1 MKGLLQANWQKVQW
15 PKFFH
20 EYLILRTIWKVSEL
34 STNMAH
40 HIPIAEST
48 VVEPRQLDTLL
59 SQLYYDAILY
69 GRHKIHKRQLL
80 HDAL

>member
-1 MKGLLQANWQKVQW
+1 
-15 PKFFH
+15 
-20 EYLILRTIWKVSEL
+20 
-34 STNMAH
+34 MAH